1 LNKPN
6 IAFTANAKVPLEM
19 FCIHSGYS
27 FSLDE
32 THLNFFPDQTNL
44 LITANMRQA
53 EYNRLDFGT
62 ALEFKPL
69 IVMRRQGKKEKV
81 ITVTLSVNLFGSIQL
96 NRFVFFLFL

>member
-19 FCIHSGYS
+19 FLSIHSGYS

-44 LITANMRQA
+44 LLTANYMRQA
-53 EYNRLDFGT
+53 EYNRLDFGHRIQT
-62 ALEFKPL
+62 
-69 IVMRRQGKKEKV
+69 INSGV
-81 ITVTLSVNLFGSIQL
+81 IAATNPEGNNHFLANLLVQFS
-96 NRFVFFLFL
+96 